1 DGSVQLVGSR
11 SPIRKRFTDSA
22 WELLSALQW
31 CNDYGLSWA
40 EAKERVLDP
49 GSRVGRRWGLYH
61 RGGDVYIVPFGS
73 IGRPWMEDLET
84 HERRT
89 EPPDRQAAVGG
100 GAGRVAGSARAG
112 HRSPVVVRRER
123 ALLPAARHR
132 GLDAGAG
139 RRRVQDPL
147 AAAQPPDHQ
156 GGEAERDLHAVLAQ

>member
-1 DGSVQLVGSR
+1 MSKSKRRYDVPAVMRVLDALIAQDPGRRDRRAASGELECRYVEHGRPACLAAAVLDGLGVSMGLLKSLDRELKDGSVQLVGSR

-84 HERRT
+84 HE
-89 EPPDRQAAVGG
+89 
-100 GAGRVAGSARAG
+100 
-112 HRSPVVVRRER
+112 
-123 ALLPAARHR
+123 
-132 GLDAGAG
+132 
-139 RRRVQDPL
+139 
-147 AAAQPPDHQ
+147 
-156 GGEAERDLHAVLAQ
+156 